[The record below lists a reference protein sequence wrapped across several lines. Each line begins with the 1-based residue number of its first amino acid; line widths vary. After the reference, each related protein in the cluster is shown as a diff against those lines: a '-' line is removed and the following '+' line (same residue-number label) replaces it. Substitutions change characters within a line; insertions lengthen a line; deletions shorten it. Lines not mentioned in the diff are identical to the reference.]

1 MQPIARISS
10 IDHAVNHIRDSILSG
25 AYRKGDKLPAEMELC
40 ELLHVGRST
49 VREALRVLQA
59 MGLVEIRHGKG
70 AFVTD
75 RENAVTP
82 EMWFQKYNYKVAD
95 IMQVRLPI
103 EQMAVRLA
111 AINMQEK
118 ELSHLQEIQDSF
130 RRAVEE
136 NNVNQMTL
144 ADEYF
149 HGAIIEGTH
158 NPLLISFNANLTEAM
173 REYRLHS
180 FSVPG
185 NPEHAVGP
193 HEDILSALRLHN
205 PELAAAY
212 MVTHIQSSLSDMQ
225 RIL

>member
-1 MQPIARISS
+1 MYKRQ
-10 IDHAVNHIRDSILSG
+10 NHIRDSILSG
-25 AYRKGDKLPAEMELC
+25 AYRRGDKLPAEMELC

-111 AINMQEK
+111 ASNMQEK
-118 ELSHLQEIQDSF
+118 ELSHLQEIQMCIRDSLCQQQ
-130 RRAVEE
+130 
-136 NNVNQMTL
+136 N
-144 ADEYF
+144 
-149 HGAIIEGTH
+149 
-158 NPLLISFNANLTEAM
+158 
-173 REYRLHS
+173 
-180 FSVPG
+180 
-185 NPEHAVGP
+185 
-193 HEDILSALRLHN
+193 
-205 PELAAAY
+205 
-212 MVTHIQSSLSDMQ
+212 
-225 RIL
+225 

>member
-1 MQPIARISS
+1 
-10 IDHAVNHIRDSILSG
+10 
-25 AYRKGDKLPAEMELC
+25 
-40 ELLHVGRST
+40 
-49 VREALRVLQA
+49 
-59 MGLVEIRHGKG
+59 
-70 AFVTD
+70 
-75 RENAVTP
+75 
-82 EMWFQKYNYKVAD
+82 
-95 IMQVRLPI
+95 
-103 EQMAVRLA
+103 MAVRLA

>member
-1 MQPIARISS
+1 
-10 IDHAVNHIRDSILSG
+10 
-25 AYRKGDKLPAEMELC
+25 MELC

-185 NPEHAVGP
+185 NPGTPSGRTRTSSPRCGSTTPNSRPPTWSPTSRAP
-193 HEDILSALRLHN
+193 SPICSASFKPPGKPGGFSVSPSAGWAGR
-205 PELAAAY
+205 
-212 MVTHIQSSLSDMQ
+212 
-225 RIL
+225 